1 MDFADVLDMMD
12 DDCDIQGFPNESQSI
27 SREEVESQFVTRDE
41 FESLLKRFRHL
52 IQSNFIRSFDEVE
65 PRTGAYKRDIS
76 EADASTGWIS
86 VNEGLPEPDREV
98 LLIAHGWKERLLY
111 IGCLHRMSAETSW
124 LTGITSKESE
134 WLIYGWSYLIAPTVT
149 HWRPLP
155 TPPKS

>member
-12 DDCDIQGFPNESQSI
+12 DDCDIQGFPNEPQSI

-86 VNEGLPEPDREV
+86 VNERLPDVETGTDVLVYDRYVGICTGRYVGAGIWE
-98 LLIAHGWKERLLY
+98 LLLG
-111 IGCLHRMSAETSW
+111 SW
-124 LTGITSKESE
+124 RDV
-134 WLIYGWSYLIAPTVT
+134 YLDDVT
-149 HWRPLP
+149 HWMPLP
-155 TPPKS
+155 DPPESLTRSNIVD